1 MALIHLLSACMLCSV
16 ANAQPLDQ
24 IVNADQREGMSLNGD
39 WPIVIDPYDNGTYDY
54 LSRPHENGFWSSA
67 GPEGPTDHEEWS
79 FTDAETLAV
88 PGDWNSQRDD
98 LFFYEGTVWY
108 RRTFDLA
115 LRDDRR
121 YFLCFGAANKR
132 AKVWINGEEA
142 GEHHVGFTPFHFE
155 ATDLVQN
162 GSNSV
167 TVRVN
172 NERRFDGVPG
182 LNTDWWN
189 YGGLTRDVRLV
200 AVPTTFIRDAEVSF
214 DGDSISATIELDGPN
229 AGGQAVT
236 MSIDELGI
244 EAKATTSETGVARLP
259 IAAPEDLQ
267 RWGPESPTLYDI
279 AFASPDDALADRVG
293 FRTIETRG
301 SDILLNGEPVFLRGI
316 CIHEEA
322 LSREGRAW
330 SETDARE
337 LLTLAQE
344 LGCNY
349 VRLAHYPHNDH
360 MLRVADELGL
370 LVWAEIPVYWT
381 LDYDNPATLAE
392 AKTHLTEM
400 INRDMNRAS
409 VVIWSIGNET
419 GDDAARTVFRL
430 KLGEHVKM
438 LDSSRL
444 LSAAMFARAEVVDGK
459 PVKLVVEDP
468 FGEMADVLA
477 INTYIGWYWGDAE
490 DLRSCDVERAWDK
503 PLLISEFGA
512 GVKQGLRGEPTD
524 RWTEDFGVRLY
535 TETLAWADRIEGLAG
550 LSPWILK
557 DFRSPRRQLTG
568 IQDWYNRKGMV
579 SETGDRKLVF
589 GVLRRYYERKSKPN
603 SAEGTE

>member
-1 MALIHLLSACMLCSV
+1 MALIHILFACALCGTAAAQPGEQI
-16 ANAQPLDQ
+16 ANAH
-24 IVNADQREGMSLNGD
+24 QREGVDLNGD
-39 WPIVIDPYDNGTYDY
+39 WPIVIDPYDNGSFDY
-54 LSRPHENGFWSSA
+54 LSRPQTRNGFWTSA
-67 GPEGPTDHEEWS
+67 GPQGPTDQQEWS

-108 RRTFDLA
+108 RRAFDLA
-115 LRDDRR
+115 PEAERR

-132 AKVWINGEEA
+132 AKVWVNGEEA
-142 GEHHVGFTPFHFE
+142 GEHGVGFTPFHLE
-155 ATDLVQN
+155 VTDLVVD

-172 NERRFDGVPG
+172 NERRFEAVPG

-200 AVPTTFIRDAEVSF
+200 SVPSTFIRDADVSF
-214 DGDSISATIELDGPN
+214 DGDTITATIELDGPE

-244 EAKATTSETGVARLP
+244 EARGTTSDAGVARLSVS
-259 IAAPEDLQ
+259 APADLE
-267 RWGPESPTLYDI
+267 RWGPGSPTLYDVSFTSPGD
-279 AFASPDDALADRVG
+279 AFADRVG

-301 SDILLNGEPVFLRGI
+301 SEIVLNGEPVFLRGI

-330 SETDARE
+330 SEVDARE
-337 LLTLAQE
+337 LLALAQE

-349 VRLAHYPHNDH
+349 VRLAHYPHNEH
-360 MLRVADELGL
+360 MLRMADELGL

-381 LDYDNPATLAE
+381 LDYDNPATLVE

-400 INRDMNRAS
+400 IDRDMNRAS

-419 GDDAARTVFRL
+419 GDDPVRTAFRL
-430 KLGEHVKM
+430 ELGEHVKT
-438 LDSSRL
+438 LDESRL
-444 LSAAMFARAEVVDGK
+444 LSAAMFARAEMHDGK
-459 PVKLVVEDP
+459 PGKLIVEDP
-468 FGEMADVLA
+468 FGAMADVLA
-477 INTYIGWYWGDAE
+477 INTYIGWYWGEAE
-490 DLRSCDVERAWDK
+490 DLRDCSVERAWDK

-568 IQDWYNRKGMV
+568 VQDWYNRKGMV
-579 SETGDRKLVF
+579 SETGERKLVF
-589 GVLRRYYERKSKPN
+589 DVLRRYYEQKSDKQP
-603 SAEGTE
+603 E